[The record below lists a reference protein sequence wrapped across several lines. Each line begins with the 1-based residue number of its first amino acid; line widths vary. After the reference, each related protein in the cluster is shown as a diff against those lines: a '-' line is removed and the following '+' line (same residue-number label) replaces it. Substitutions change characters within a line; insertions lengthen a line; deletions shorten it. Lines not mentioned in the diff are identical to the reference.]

1 MQQLASKR
9 AEAVTACQISSCLLV
24 ELPEDTGLATR
35 LKRDSVHMQ
44 TLSRL
49 FQALHC
55 TVPDPEHAAGLQ
67 CKLNNAISQPVS

>member
-9 AEAVTACQISSCLLV
+9 AEAGTACQISSFLLV
-24 ELPEDTGLATR
+24 ELPEDTRLATR
-35 LKRDSVHMQ
+35 LKRNSMHMQ

-55 TVPDPEHAAGLQ
+55 AVQNPEHAAGLQ
-67 CKLNNAISQPVS
+67 CKLNYAISQPVS